1 MKPSILPTLL
11 FPLLTL
17 FIHISCA
24 SRSEDINPVPEQAL
38 IPKASDTVDSALE
51 QAESVASEQIAAEP
65 MSLEAKSFDCQK
77 ISDTCDTDEKSNAHR
92 CSLVQNNNQ
101 TIAEDDQISA
111 HGDSRC
117 FANAKLKAKLCE
129 AKIPQKFALIE
140 CKPDAISPEECS
152 APLANCDAAITQPTK
167 CFARDMDSTEIAW
180 TNRPEAWGKNE
191 CEARNNLKKK
201 ACDKGVAPS
210 EIRSI
215 ACEKEASPAVCPPMQ
230 QNCLVQN
237 ELIECRIKRIGDIPL
252 KEALKSIGFSTC
264 EATYRVKDLAC
275 RWQRKEISDLNEV
288 DCRSIT
294 KGEAFT
300 TQTAKGKIYKKIEK
314 LRF

>member
-1 MKPSILPTLL
+1 MKPFKLATLL

-17 FIHISCA
+17 FTHISCA
-24 SRSEDINPVPEQAL
+24 SSSEDLNPIPDQAL
-38 IPKASDTVDSALE
+38 IPKATDTVDSAVE
-51 QAESVASEQIAAEP
+51 HAESVASEQTSAEP

-77 ISDTCDTDEKSNAHR
+77 LEDACNADEKSNAHR

-117 FANAKLKAKLCE
+117 FATAKLKAKLCE
-129 AKIPQKFALIE
+129 AKISQKLALIE
-140 CKPDAISPEECS
+140 CKPDAIPPEECS
-152 APLANCDAAITQPTK
+152 APLENCDVAIAQPTK
-167 CFARDMDSTEIAW
+167 CFAKDMDSTEIAW

-191 CEARNNLKKK
+191 CEARNNLKRK

-210 EIRSI
+210 EMKSI
-215 ACEKEASPAVCPPMQ
+215 ACEKEASPAVCPPLQ
-230 QNCLVQN
+230 QNCL
-237 ELIECRIKRIGDIPL
+237 G
-252 KEALKSIGFSTC
+252 
-264 EATYRVKDLAC
+264 
-275 RWQRKEISDLNEV
+275 
-288 DCRSIT
+288 SIT

-300 TQTAKGKIYKKIEK
+300 TQTARGKIYKKIEK